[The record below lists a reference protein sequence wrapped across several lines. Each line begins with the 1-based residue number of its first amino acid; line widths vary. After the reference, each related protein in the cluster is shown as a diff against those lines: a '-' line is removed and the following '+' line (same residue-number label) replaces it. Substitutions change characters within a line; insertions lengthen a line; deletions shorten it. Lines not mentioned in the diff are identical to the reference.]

1 MKIPFCKWG
10 LLLVVLLFIVL
21 ATGCTGPAGPAK
33 PERPGPSQVTE
44 EQPYP
49 IGFQEGLSRAEEA
62 LRDDE
67 AGPTPAFPVYFVQA
81 KRIDSEGKAA
91 QWIFGIRKEDKNYFV
106 VVQSDRQVLQ
116 PFPFDLPEKEIT
128 PSSMIDPALFIGKNR
143 QLFLDA
149 GAREPLILPELE
161 LSEGF
166 YTVTVT
172 TGSGNAVLL
181 FDAATGDP
189 VG

>member
-1 MKIPFCKWG
+1 MKIPFCIWG
-10 LLLVVLLFIVL
+10 LVVIVLLIVI
-21 ATGCTGPAGPAK
+21 ATGCTEPPVPAK
-33 PERPGPSQVTE
+33 PESPGPSQVTE
-44 EQPYP
+44 EQRYP

-67 AGPTPAFPVYFVQA
+67 AGPTPAFPLYFVQA

-91 QWIFGIRKEDKNYFV
+91 KWIFGIRKEDENYFV
-106 VVQSDRQVLQ
+106 VVQSDRQALQ
-116 PFPFDLPEKEIT
+116 PFPFDLPDNEIT
-128 PSSMIDPALFIGKNR
+128 SASMTDPALFIGKNR
-143 QLFLDA
+143 QFFLDA

-172 TGSGNAVLL
+172 TGTGNTVML
-181 FDAATGDP
+181 FDAATGNP